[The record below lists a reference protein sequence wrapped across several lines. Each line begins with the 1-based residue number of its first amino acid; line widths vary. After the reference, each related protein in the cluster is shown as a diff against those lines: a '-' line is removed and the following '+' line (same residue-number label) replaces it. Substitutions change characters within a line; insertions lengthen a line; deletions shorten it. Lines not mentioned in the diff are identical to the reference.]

1 MNPDASRPLTPCV
14 KICVIDEESG
24 LCIGCGRSVE
34 EIALWRDLDDDD
46 RRAVM
51 KKLPDRLATARA
63 GSQRLARTAREA
75 QLRTQG
81 KWR

>member
-1 MNPDASRPLTPCV
+1 MNPDAGRPTTPCV
-14 KICVIDEESG
+14 RICVVDEESG

-34 EIALWRDLDDDD
+34 EIALWIDLTDDD

-51 KKLPDRLATARA
+51 KKLPERLTRARA
-63 GSQRLARTAREA
+63 GSQRPARTAREA
-75 QLRTQG
+75 QPRTEG